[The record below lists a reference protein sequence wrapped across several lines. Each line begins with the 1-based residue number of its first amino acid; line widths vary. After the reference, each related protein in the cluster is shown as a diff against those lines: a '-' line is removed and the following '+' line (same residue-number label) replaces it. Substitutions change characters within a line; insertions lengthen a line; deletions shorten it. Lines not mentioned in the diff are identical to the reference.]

1 MADKA
6 ALEGERQ
13 FNLKRRNLKRC
24 YRGLASHTASTVAI
38 FFAAQLST
46 SLLSAQAQDLT
57 ELAAPSPQK
66 TTAFAGDV
74 QAELT
79 IMPGDG
85 LCAETAE
92 LTILRRGQVLLE
104 QSLPLGYGDDT
115 AVPPEPWLCNLND
128 LRVLDLDGDAEPEV
142 HLGNFSG
149 GAHCCFSSLVYRYEP
164 GGEPSEQLGGAGGD
178 RAAGRYDPT
187 VQAWGNTSFE
197 LAELDLAEPE
207 SRRRIPEWVSRDD
220 RFAYALS
227 SYAASSYPIQ
237 IWRYGEGRFADV
249 SRDYP
254 EQVYNDAYRLW
265 LRYQELRQ
273 TLPLPNEREVITD
286 ESEGQVYLS
295 VIRSVL
301 AAYMADKYMLGQ
313 EADGWQRLE
322 QLYPW
327 GDRPAFIAALRQ
339 HLRATGYITGSFTQQ
354 VRFFPGGTFDNLS
367 GRLLPGDVHRYEL
380 TAREAQQFQLSLQA
394 GQVQARLLSPTG
406 KVLAQLSPDSGR
418 PNFSSIGRPLPQNG
432 TYTVEVSAAEESS
445 YEIFVEIP

>member
-1 MADKA
+1 MADRA
-6 ALEGERQ
+6 TLEGERRC
-13 FNLKRRNLKRC
+13 NWKGRKLKRRNRSF
-24 YRGLASHTASTVAI
+24 ASHTASTVAI
-38 FFAAQLST
+38 FFAAQLSRAL
-46 SLLSAQAQDLT
+46 SSAQAQDLT

-79 IMPGDG
+79 IVPGDG
-85 LCAETAE
+85 LCAKTAE
-92 LTILRRGQVLLE
+92 LTILRQGQVLLE
-104 QSLPLGYGDDT
+104 RSLPLGYGDDI
-115 AVPPEPWLCNLND
+115 AAPPEPWLCNLSD

-149 GAHCCFSSLVYRYEP
+149 GAHCCFSSLVYRYEW
-164 GGEPSEQLGGAGGD
+164 GGGPSEPRDMAGGD

-187 VQAWGNTSFE
+187 VQAWGNASFE
-197 LAELDLAEPE
+197 LAELDLAEPNPTGPE
-207 SRRRIPEWVSRDD
+207 SRRRIPEWISRDD
-220 RFAYALS
+220 RFAYAFA
-227 SYAASSYPIQ
+227 SYAASFYPIQ
-237 IWRYGEGRFADV
+237 IWRYGEGRFTDV

-254 EQVYNDAYRLW
+254 EQVYSDAYRLW

-273 TLPLPNEREVITD
+273 TLPLPSEREVITD

-301 AAYMADKYMLGQ
+301 AAYMADKYILGQ

-327 GDRPAFIAALRQ
+327 RDRPAFIAKLRR
-339 HLRATGYITGSFTQQ
+339 HLWVTGYITGSFTRQ
-354 VRFFPGGTFDNLS
+354 VRFFPGGTFDSLS
-367 GRLLPGDVHRYEL
+367 GRLLPGDIHRYKL
-380 TAREAQQFQLSLQA
+380 TAREAQQFQLSLQS

-406 KVLAQLSPDSGR
+406 SLLAQLSPDSAG
-418 PNFSSIGRPLPQNG
+418 FGQPLPQNG
-432 TYTVEVSAAEESS
+432 TYTVEVSAAAESS